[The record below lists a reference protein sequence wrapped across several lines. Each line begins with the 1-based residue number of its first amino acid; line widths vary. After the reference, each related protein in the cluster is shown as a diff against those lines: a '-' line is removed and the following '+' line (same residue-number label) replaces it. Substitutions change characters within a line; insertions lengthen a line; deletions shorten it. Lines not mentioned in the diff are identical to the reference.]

1 MMVSAPLPTRSAL
14 LHPGPSAKGTAAAA
28 AAAARHPPEQQPM
41 CVLIAV
47 GGYLKPILQIGAL
60 DTNISNLKKKKKKG
74 RKKEKRRDKNPIIYI
89 SKEYEIVLLKKGNL

>member
-41 CVLIAV
+41 CALIAV

-60 DTNISNLKKKKKKG
+60 DTNISNLKKKKKRAE
-74 RKKEKRRDKNPIIYI
+74 RKK
-89 SKEYEIVLLKKGNL
+89 SGEIKTPSFTFLRNMKLCF

>member
-1 MMVSAPLPTRSAL
+1 MVSAPLPTRSAL
-14 LHPGPSAKGTAAAA
+14 LHPGPSAKGTAAA

-74 RKKEKRRDKNPIIYI
+74 QKERKAER
-89 SKEYEIVLLKKGNL
+89 

>member
-1 MMVSAPLPTRSAL
+1 MVSAPLPTRSAL

-28 AAAARHPPEQQPM
+28 AAARHPPEQQPM
-41 CVLIAV
+41 CALIAV

-60 DTNISNLKKKKKKG
+60 DTNISNLKKKKKG

>member
-41 CVLIAV
+41 CALIAV

-60 DTNISNLKKKKKKG
+60 DTNISNLKKKKKAE
-74 RKKEKRRDKNPIIYI
+74 RKK
-89 SKEYEIVLLKKGNL
+89 SGEIKTPSFTFLRNMKLCF

>member
-60 DTNISNLKKKKKKG
+60 DTNISNLKKKKKGQKE
-74 RKKEKRRDKNPIIYI
+74 RKAER
-89 SKEYEIVLLKKGNL
+89 

>member
-1 MMVSAPLPTRSAL
+1 MMVSAPLPTHSAL

-41 CVLIAV
+41 CALIAV

-60 DTNISNLKKKKKKG
+60 DTNISNLKKKKKRQKE
-74 RKKEKRRDKNPIIYI
+74 RKAER
-89 SKEYEIVLLKKGNL
+89 